1 MFLSQ
6 LLRSLSVV
14 SQCFGGSGNPLSIG
28 FELPCFMGSLKSGS
42 VGVNSEALYSQSE
55 ASSPDT
61 PPSLSHGRE
70 RNKVPLASVATECVS
85 VPD

>member
-14 SQCFGGSGNPLSIG
+14 SQFFGGSVNPLSIG
-28 FELPCFMGSLKSGS
+28 FEVPLFMGSLKSGS
-42 VGVNSEALYSQSE
+42 VGVNSEALYKQSV

-61 PPSLSHGRE
+61 PPSLSRGRE
-70 RNKVPLASVATECVS
+70 KNKVPLASATECVS
-85 VPD
+85 GPD